1 VATWVIVGAGY
12 TGQRVARTLALRGDD
27 VIVTRRSDA
36 AALESARA
44 AGPRVR
50 GIRVDLDDPFSL
62 DAIPSAS
69 AGVSTARASAASAA
83 GPIIVCCAP
92 PGRDPSAVR
101 RLADRAA
108 RLVYISSTGVYPPA
122 HGAWVHE
129 TTPVGPI
136 TESGRA
142 RVAAEAALPA
152 TAIILRAA
160 GIYGPDRNLVERI
173 KTGTYRVIG
182 DGRAHVSRIHVDDLV
197 AAIVRAGE
205 STPAGESALTGPI
218 RVGESTISGP
228 VNIAD
233 DDPAPLGEV
242 ADEIA
247 RRLGLA
253 PPPRVDPA
261 TVSAEIAG
269 MLTAD
274 RRIANRRMKEALGV
288 QLRYPTWRDG
298 LADLLPPAS

>member
-12 TGQRVARTLALRGDD
+12 TGQRVARALALRRED
-27 VIVTRRSDA
+27 VVVTRRTDA

-44 AGPRVR
+44 AGPHVR

-62 DAIPSAS
+62 DAIPS
-69 AGVSTARASAASAA
+69 RA
-83 GPIIVCCAP
+83 IVVCCAP

-101 RLADRAA
+101 LLADRAS
-108 RLVYISSTGVYPPA
+108 RLVYVSSTGVYPPA

-129 TTPVGPI
+129 TTPVGPL

-142 RVAAEAALPA
+142 RVAAEAALP
-152 TAIILRAA
+152 TSAIVLRAA
-160 GIYGPDRNLVERI
+160 GIYGPDRNLVDRI
-173 KTGTYRVIG
+173 KTGSYRVVG

-197 AAIVRAGE
+197 TAIIRAGE
-205 STPAGESALTGPI
+205 STLSGQPTLSGQLTL
-218 RVGESTISGP
+218 SGP
-228 VNIAD
+228 VNVAD

-247 RRLGLA
+247 RRLGV
-253 PPPRVDPA
+253 PTPPRVDA
-261 TVSAEIAG
+261 ASVSAEIAG

-274 RRIANRRMKEALGV
+274 RRIANRRMKEELGV
-288 QLRYPTWRDG
+288 QLRYPSWRDG
-298 LADLLPPAS
+298 LADLLPASS